1 MAKYIF
7 SRYPNCIW
15 FFQPYSLGFVAFDTI
30 CVFALSSL
38 MMYFYQNA
46 CIMFIW
52 VFWIQEAFFNLF
64 I

>member
-46 CIMFIW
+46 CIMFI
-52 VFWIQEAFFNLF
+52 
-64 I
+64 